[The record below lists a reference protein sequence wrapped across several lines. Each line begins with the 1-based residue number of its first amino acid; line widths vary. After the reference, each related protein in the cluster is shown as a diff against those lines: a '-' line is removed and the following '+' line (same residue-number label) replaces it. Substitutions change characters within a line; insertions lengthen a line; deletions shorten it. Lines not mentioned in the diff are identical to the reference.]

1 MVLARMRQLNTF
13 LTFLVSYSALVIS
26 FGQRSGPHLG
36 RWSYFIEQFPAL
48 VRRRRHELAAPSIPA
63 PTHTPP
69 AIAAPPPRPPPP
81 PPPPP
86 PAPPAG
92 PSRRPRAS
100 PRQTFSVSRVVSLVG
115 ETRDEETLFGL
126 T

>member
-86 PAPPAG
+86 PAPPVV
-92 PSRRPRAS
+92 PRGAD
-100 PRQTFSVSRVVSLVG
+100 PFNLDRFLTA
-115 ETRDEETLFGL
+115 TRDDPMDDLSL
-126 T
+126 